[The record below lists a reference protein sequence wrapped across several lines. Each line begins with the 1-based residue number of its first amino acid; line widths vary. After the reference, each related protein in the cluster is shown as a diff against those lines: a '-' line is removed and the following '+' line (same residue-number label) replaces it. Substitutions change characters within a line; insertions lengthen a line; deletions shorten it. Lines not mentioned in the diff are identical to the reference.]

1 MRRASQ
7 NERGAAIFLALLSL
21 SVIGYLSL
29 RLIHLAKSYSDLTR
43 AYSDGI
49 NYQTATRL
57 GITAPTTNSRSC
69 SPQTLSGGQISGK
82 DLGSQEWYICAAEK
96 PAWFSSDPNVTS
108 FKSPDFNS
116 IFKTATPCAYARRS
130 SSSDTFTT
138 PKSGYTCELPSEI
151 SAGLALTDNI
161 WALNVTVTK
170 QAEQKSVI
178 IASPGE
184 IVIESLLTLSDN
196 ASIIAGGDIKIGA
209 ISYRESGAI
218 NVTVIS
224 AHGSVTISSISSGV
238 RLLVLARQA
247 VSAPPSPP
255 QTSPLLPLFRA
266 GSIAGIIPR

>member
-1 MRRASQ
+1 
-7 NERGAAIFLALLSL
+7 
-21 SVIGYLSL
+21 
-29 RLIHLAKSYSDLTR
+29 
-43 AYSDGI
+43 
-49 NYQTATRL
+49 
-57 GITAPTTNSRSC
+57 
-69 SPQTLSGGQISGK
+69 
-82 DLGSQEWYICAAEK
+82 
-96 PAWFSSDPNVTS
+96 
-108 FKSPDFNS
+108 
-116 IFKTATPCAYARRS
+116 
-130 SSSDTFTT
+130 
-138 PKSGYTCELPSEI
+138 
-151 SAGLALTDNI
+151 LALTDNI